1 MNTLLNTGLILLSET
16 SVAQT
21 GMTRLFDL
29 DFQLLHD
36 AVLMIIAI
44 FFLFLIASNKLFNP
58 VRNMMQKRQEK
69 IADDIESAKEDKES
83 AAALKLEYEEKL
95 KNIDKEAEQILSD
108 ARAKALKNGDQ
119 IVEKAKEEASA
130 IIARANKEAELEKQ
144 KVADEVKREMIVLAS
159 VMAGKV
165 VKASVDMAVQDS
177 LIDETLKEMG
187 ESTWLS

>member
-69 IADDIESAKEDKES
+69 IADDIESAKEDNES
-83 AAALKLEYEEKL
+83 AAALKLEYEDKL

-108 ARAKALKNGDQ
+108 ARAKALRNGDQ

>member
-1 MNTLLNTGLILLSET
+1 MNTLVNTGLILLSET
-16 SVAQT
+16 SVADA

-58 VRNMMQKRQEK
+58 VRNMMRKRQEK
-69 IADDIESAKEDKES
+69 IAEDIENAKEDKES

-108 ARAKALKNGDQ
+108 ARAKALKNGDA
-119 IVEKAKEEASA
+119 IVAKAKEDAAA

-144 KVADEVKREMIVLAS
+144 KVADEVKREMVVLAS

-165 VKASVDMAVQDS
+165 VKASVDAAVQDG

>member
-69 IADDIESAKEDKES
+69 IADDIESAKENKES
-83 AAALKLEYEEKL
+83 AAALKLEYKDKI

-108 ARAKALKNGDQ
+108 ARAKALRNGDQ
-119 IVEKAKEEASA
+119 IVEKAKKEASA

>member
-83 AAALKLEYEEKL
+83 AAALKLEYEDKL

-108 ARAKALKNGDQ
+108 ARAKALRNGDQ
-119 IVEKAKEEASA
+119 IVEKAKKEASA

>member
-1 MNTLLNTGLILLSET
+1 MNTLVNTGLILLSSE
-16 SVAQT
+16 SVADA

-58 VRNMMQKRQEK
+58 VRKMMQDRQNR
-69 IADDIESAKEDKES
+69 IADDIESAKEDKEN
-83 AAALKLEYEEKL
+83 ANALRLEYEEKL
-95 KNIDKEAEQILSD
+95 KNIDKEAEQILSE
-108 ARAKALKNGDQ
+108 ARAKALKNEDQ
-119 IVEKAKEEASA
+119 IVARAKEEAAA

-144 KVADEVKREMIVLAS
+144 KVADDVKKEMITLAS
-159 VMAGKV
+159 IMAGKV
-165 VKASVDMAVQDS
+165 VKASIDTTVQDS

>member
-1 MNTLLNTGLILLSET
+1 MNTLVNTGLILLSSET
-16 SVAQT
+16 VADA

-58 VRNMMQKRQEK
+58 VRKMMKNRQER
-69 IADDIESAKEDKES
+69 IANDIESAREDKES
-83 AAALKLEYEEKL
+83 AGALKLEYEEKL
-95 KNIDKEAEQILSD
+95 KNIDKEAEQILSE
-108 ARAKALKNGDQ
+108 ARAKALKNEDQ
-119 IVEKAKEEASA
+119 IVARAKEEAAA

-144 KVADEVKREMIVLAS
+144 KAADDVKKEMVVLAGI
-159 VMAGKV
+159 MAAKMVKV
-165 VKASVDMAVQDS
+165 SVDTAVQNS

>member
-1 MNTLLNTGLILLSET
+1 
-16 SVAQT
+16 
-21 GMTRLFDL
+21 MTRLFDL

-44 FFLFLIASNKLFNP
+44 FVLFLIASNLLFNP
-58 VRNMMQKRQEK
+58 VRNMMQNRQQR
-69 IADDIESAKEDKES
+69 IAEDIENAKEDKES
-83 AAALKLEYEEKL
+83 ANALKLEYEEKL

-108 ARAKALKNGDQ
+108 ARAKALKNEDQ
-119 IVEKAKEEASA
+119 IVARAKEEAAA

-144 KVADEVKREMIVLAS
+144 KVADDVKKEMITLAS

-165 VKASVDMAVQDS
+165 VKASVDATVQDS
-177 LIDETLKEMG
+177 LIDETLKEIG

>member
-1 MNTLLNTGLILLSET
+1 MDMLVNTGLILLSET
-16 SVAQT
+16 KAAQT
-21 GMTRLFDL
+21 EMTRLFDL

-44 FFLFLIASNKLFNP
+44 FVLFLIASNKLFNP
-58 VRNMMQKRQEK
+58 VRNMMQKRQER
-69 IADDIESAKEDKES
+69 IADDIESAREDKES
-83 AAALKLEYEEKL
+83 ASELKLEYEEKI

-144 KVADEVKREMIVLAS
+144 KVADEVKREMVVLAS
-159 VMAGKV
+159 IMAGKV
-165 VKASVDMAVQDS
+165 VKASVDAAVQDS

>member
-1 MNTLLNTGLILLSET
+1 MDMLVNTGLILLSET
-16 SVAQT
+16 KAAQT
-21 GMTRLFDL
+21 EMTRLFDL

-44 FFLFLIASNKLFNP
+44 FVLFLIASNKLFNP
-58 VRNMMQKRQEK
+58 VRNMMQKRQER
-69 IADDIESAKEDKES
+69 IADDIESAREDKES
-83 AAALKLEYEEKL
+83 ASELKLEYEEKI

-144 KVADEVKREMIVLAS
+144 KVADEVKREMVVLAS
-159 VMAGKV
+159 IMAGKV
-165 VKASVDMAVQDS
+165 VKVSVDAAVQDS